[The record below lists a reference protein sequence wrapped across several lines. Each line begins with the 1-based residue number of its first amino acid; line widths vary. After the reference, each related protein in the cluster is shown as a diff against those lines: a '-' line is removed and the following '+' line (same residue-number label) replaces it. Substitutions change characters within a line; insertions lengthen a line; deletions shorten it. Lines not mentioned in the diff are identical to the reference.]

1 MIFWINVVA
10 SILHENSWIL
20 DNCGDVD
27 VYVIKMLFW
36 VLDDFSDSKGRISCF
51 LKKNHRYLLNMSGE
65 NL

>member
-36 VLDDFSDSKGRISCF
+36 VLDDFSDSKG
-51 LKKNHRYLLNMSGE
+51 
-65 NL
+65 